1 VVGGVAERVALAGIV
16 AGASAVISIANLAG
30 SIRVLDLTGSALML
44 SLSVLL
50 YNVAFTTMSWV
61 WPAIFL
67 GRVSRRGMLSFA
79 LGGMASGLTL
89 MGVPSSPALVIMGSG
104 IVGASSALISPVM
117 ITMMT
122 DYYGKDSLA
131 VTKYNT
137 YSSAGFVLGYVAAA
151 LIRARVGTPE
161 LLIASAV
168 TSATLITLTILIP
181 QKYVIVEPRRV
192 TYVSLIPQLTGRLRP
207 LPSALFSPRIAY
219 NMRRLALDF
228 MRMIKRN
235 VQRRLP
241 LTLAGTAVL
250 FTAISMFF
258 TPMPAFMRGVGLNDI
273 EVYLTYLV
281 SSVVSTISY
290 RVVHPIISDYRKAW
304 KLLVIATAARAPLF
318 LLPTYVL
325 LLGERTIALP
335 VILAGFVIV
344 GLTWT
349 AISSSLTAVVL
360 AMSEKERKDERLGH
374 LNAMIGL
381 GTIIGSLA
389 SGLIVKSLGYV
400 ALSATA
406 SALVTIATAL
416 YYRAR
421 KALVT

>member
-1 VVGGVAERVALAGIV
+1 MGGVAERVVLAGIV

-30 SIRVLDLTGSALML
+30 SIRILDLTGSAFML

-50 YNVAFTTMSWV
+50 YNVAFTIMSWV

-67 GRVSRRGMLSFA
+67 GKVSRRGMLAFA
-79 LGGMASGLTL
+79 LGGMALGLAL
-89 MGVPSSPALVIMGSG
+89 MGIPPVPALVIAGSG

-117 ITMMT
+117 MT
-122 DYYGKDSLA
+122 IMADYYGKDSLA

-161 LLIASAV
+161 LLMASAA
-168 TSATLITLTILIP
+168 TSAVLVALTALIP
-181 QKYVIVEPRRV
+181 QRYVIVEPRRV
-192 TYVSLIPQLTGRLRP
+192 TYISLIPQLTGRLRP
-207 LPSALFSPRIAY
+207 LPSVLFSPRIVY

-228 MRMIKRN
+228 MRMVKRN

-250 FTAISMFF
+250 FTAISLFF
-258 TPMPAFMRGVGLNDI
+258 TPMPAFMRSVGLSDI
-273 EVYLTYLV
+273 EVYITYLI
-281 SSVVSTISY
+281 SSVVSTLSY
-290 RVVHPIISDYRKAW
+290 RVVHPIISDYRRAW
-304 KLLVIATAARAPLF
+304 KLLIVATTARAPLF

-325 LLGERTIALP
+325 LLEGRVATLP
-335 VILAGFVIV
+335 IILTGFVVV

-349 AISSSLTAVVL
+349 AISSSLTAVML

-381 GTIIGSLA
+381 GTIVGSLA
-389 SGLIVKSLGYV
+389 SGLIVKMYGYIV
-400 ALSATA
+400 LSATA
-406 SALVTIATAL
+406 SALVVVATAL